1 VEYTRP
7 PTPPSFTERPP
18 HPSRPVLNAWV
29 AGALALLV
37 ATLLL
42 LLLRE
47 RLDKA
52 HVALVYLLVVLG
64 GSAAGGRTLG
74 IVLSGAAFV
83 AFNFLFLPPYHTL
96 VIADP
101 FDWLVLIAFLVTG
114 IVAAQLLY
122 RAQREAALAR
132 RRTMEVDRLAALGAE
147 TLSAGRADAALGA
160 IARVIRETLDV
171 GDCEI
176 YVLLEAVP
184 SLAEAKAAGT
194 TQSTRTAPPPS
205 VQLAARASTSRVAT
219 DAHENPPGA
228 DGTVPVLQHEIPPLV
243 TVVAHN
249 GHATAERADGTSRIL
264 AHSGSRH
271 LTAGLSNDLGD
282 IRALLLPLTV
292 HQRAVGVLRLS
303 DPRAVRLDPTR
314 QRYLEALAY
323 YAALGVER
331 LRLAAEAERAEALR
345 EADRLKDALI
355 ATVSHDLRTPLTT
368 IRGLA
373 HDIAT
378 GDGGDERALMI
389 EEEVDRLNRFVAD
402 LLDLSRLNAGG
413 VPLHL
418 EVNAA
423 EDLMGAAL
431 QRVLGVS
438 ADHEIRATL
447 DPEVPI
453 LFGRFDLGQSIRILA
468 NLLENACK
476 YTPTGAPVDFTM
488 RREPA
493 PPDGSMT
500 GDVLAFR
507 VADRGAGV
515 PDAEASRIFAPFYR
529 PAGAPPDVGSAGLGL
544 AIARGLAEAQGG
556 SLTYERRPGGGSVF
570 TLRLPAVDIDAL
582 DAL

>member
-1 VEYTRP
+1 MR
-7 PTPPSFTERPP
+7 
-18 HPSRPVLNAWV
+18 SRVGYATWA
-29 AGALALLV
+29 AGALTLII

-101 FDWLVLIAFLVTG
+101 FDWLVLIAFLATG

-160 IARVIRETLDV
+160 IARVIRETVDV
-171 GDCEI
+171 GECEI
-176 YVLLEAVP
+176 YVLP
-184 SLAEAKAAGT
+184 DD
-194 TQSTRTAPPPS
+194 APPSGRAWGGATIPS
-205 VQLAARASTSRVAT
+205 TDNTPPPTVHLAARITTALAECDGL
-219 DAHENPPGA
+219 DAVSGVGGGGA
-228 DGTVPVLQHEIPPLV
+228 RQQDIPPLV
-243 TVVAHN
+243 AVVAQE
-249 GHATAERADGTSRIL
+249 GHALAEYEDGSSRVI
-264 AHSGSRH
+264 ASRGTRH
-271 LTAGLSNDLGD
+271 LPVGYGNDSREL
-282 IRALLLPLTV
+282 RALLLPLSAHERT
-292 HQRAVGVLRLS
+292 VGVLRLS

-331 LRLAAEAERAEALR
+331 SRLAAEAERASALR
-345 EADRLKDALI
+345 EADRLKDSLI

-373 HDIAT
+373 HDIAAS
-378 GDGGDERALMI
+378 DEGDERALMI

-413 VPLHL
+413 IPLHL

-423 EDLMGAAL
+423 EDLMGACI
-431 QRVLGVS
+431 QRVIGVS
-438 ADHEIRATL
+438 REHEIRATL
-447 DPEVPI
+447 DPDAPI
-453 LFGRFDLGQSIRILA
+453 LFGRFDLGQSIRILS

-476 YTPTGAPVDFTM
+476 YAPAGAPVDFTV

-493 PPDGSMT
+493 PAASSML

-507 VADRGAGV
+507 VADRGVGV
-515 PDAEASRIFAPFYR
+515 PPAEESRIFAPFYR
-529 PAGAPPDVGSAGLGL
+529 PPGAPADVGSAGLGL
-544 AIARGLAEAQGG
+544 AIARGLAEAQSG

-570 TLRLPAVDIDAL
+570 ILRVPAVDL
-582 DAL
+582 DALERPALPLGSRT